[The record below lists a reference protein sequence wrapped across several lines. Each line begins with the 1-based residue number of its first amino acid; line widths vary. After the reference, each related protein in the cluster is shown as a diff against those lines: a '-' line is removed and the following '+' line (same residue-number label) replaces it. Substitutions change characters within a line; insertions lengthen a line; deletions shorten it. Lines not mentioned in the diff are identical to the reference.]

1 MTLKKRKAR
10 RVGGAENVERAYPKL
25 TCEQAVDFVISGK
38 KAEGLRERTLK
49 DYVKNWNYLTEW
61 LGENYEG
68 IEFISD
74 ITTEMIRGYINYLRY
89 DRARYE
95 GHTLIDSD
103 KMEKGLKET
112 SINIRLRVYKAIFN
126 YLDRENYIYDNPV
139 ENVKMLRTDVDL
151 TGCFT
156 DDEVKALLKQPYQRD
171 YTGFRDFVA
180 MNLLLDSG
188 LRANEL
194 LSLKAGDIDFKTRF
208 ITLSGSQN
216 KNRKP
221 RLIPFSA
228 QVARLM
234 LELFNENKEHF
245 GSDRLFLSTFGDPLT
260 PNHFNKRLKYYAEHA
275 GITAEKTT
283 AHVYRH
289 TWAKNM
295 ILNGCDPF
303 TLQKMGGWADIKT
316 MRRYIQMDTE
326 EMRRSHD
333 DFSPINKLRLKR

>member
-1 MTLKKRKAR
+1 MALKKRKAR

-38 KAEGLRERTLK
+38 KAEGVRERTLK
-49 DYVKNWNYLTEW
+49 DYVKNWNYLTVW

-68 IEFISD
+68 IEYISD

-89 DRARYE
+89 ERARYA

-103 KMEKGLKET
+103 KMQKGLKET

-126 YLDRENYIYDNPV
+126 YLERENYIYDNPV
-139 ENVKMLRTDVDL
+139 TNVKMLRTDIDL
-151 TGCFT
+151 TGNFT

-171 YTGFRDFVA
+171 YVGFRDFVA
-180 MNLLLDSG
+180 MNVLLDSG

-208 ITLSGSQN
+208 ITLQGERN

-221 RLIPFSA
+221 RLVPISA
-228 QVARLM
+228 HVTKLL
-234 LELFNENKEHF
+234 LELINENKEHF
-245 GSDRLFLSTFGDPLT
+245 GTDHVFLSTYGDPLT
-260 PNHFNKRLKYYAEHA
+260 PNHFNKRLKYYAECA
-275 GITAEKTT
+275 GITAEKQT

-303 TLQKMGGWADIKT
+303 TLQKMGGWADIRT

-333 DFSPINKLRLKR
+333 DFSPINKLRIKR